1 MEKKAAVKEV
11 RVSLAQ
17 VRVGVVG
24 TGNYGRALRSKLLSV
39 GAEVVWGSRSP
50 GPGTDQV
57 SLETVMEE
65 RLVVLAVPVFSW
77 ASLPLDSLVEGTVVV
92 DCSNRASWCREGEIS
107 QAEQLQDLL
116 PSSVRLVKCL
126 NTLSAYE
133 LENTSLS
140 PGKQV
145 RLTPPSSSLLPTL
158 KSNLTLNPISS
169 LLVRFPWLATVRRRS
184 KQ

>member
-1 MEKKAAVKEV
+1 MKKVGGGLEVAVSMAGTS
-11 RVSLAQ
+11 RVA
-17 VRVGVVG
+17 VVG

-50 GPGTDQV
+50 SPGMDQV

-77 ASLPLDSLVEGTVVV
+77 ANLPLASLGEGTVVV
-92 DCSNRASWCREGEIS
+92 DCSNRASWCREEDIS

-116 PSSVRLVKCL
+116 PSGVRLVKCL

-145 RLTPPSSSLLPTL
+145 TPPSSIIPRNHVPNT
-158 KSNLTLNPISS
+158 
-169 LLVRFPWLATVRRRS
+169 
-184 KQ
+184 

>member
-1 MEKKAAVKEV
+1 MEKKAAEEV
-11 RVSLAQ
+11 SVSLARA
-17 VRVGVVG
+17 RVGVVG
-24 TGNYGRALRSKLLSV
+24 TGNFGRALRSKLLSV

-50 GPGTDQV
+50 SPGTDQV

-77 ASLPLDSLVEGTVVV
+77 ASLPLASLGEGTVVV
-92 DCSNRASWCREGEIS
+92 DCSNRASWCREGDIS

-116 PSSVRLVKCL
+116 PSGVRLVKCL

-145 RLTPPSSSLLPTL
+145 TVTPPTF
-158 KSNLTLNPISS
+158 NLQLSAWKMF
-169 LLVRFPWLATVRRRS
+169 L
-184 KQ
+184 